1 MCYDPRMMS
10 SPLDLGALA
19 PVFCKHALSV
29 AVLHGSRASGRARP
43 TSDVDLAVLHQD
55 GRRLTF
61 GELGLFRLDA
71 VDALGGDVD
80 VDVMDLA
87 TADPLARFAVLQNAQ
102 VLLASP
108 REHWTQLVTQTLIE
122 HDEIAPFLPELVAG
136 VRRAALEASP

>member
-1 MCYDPRMMS
+1 MS
-10 SPLDLGALA
+10 PVLDLGVLV
-19 PVFCKHALSV
+19 PVFGKHDLSV

-43 TSDVDLAVLHQD
+43 MSDVDVAVLHKD

-71 VDALGGDVD
+71 VDALGGNID

-87 TADPLARFAVLQNAQ
+87 TADPLARFGVLQNAK

-108 REHWTQLVTQTLIE
+108 REQWTQIVTRTLIE
-122 HDEIAPFLPELVAG
+122 HDEIAPFLAELVAG
-136 VRRAALEASP
+136 VRRAALEARP